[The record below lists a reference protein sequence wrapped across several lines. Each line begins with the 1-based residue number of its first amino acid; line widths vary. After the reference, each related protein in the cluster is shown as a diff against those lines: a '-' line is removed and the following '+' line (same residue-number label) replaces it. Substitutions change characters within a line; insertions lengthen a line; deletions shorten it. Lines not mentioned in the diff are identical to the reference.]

1 VSDDPGHGPPPPP
14 VRIAGQ
20 VVANASLLVAILV
33 YMGWA
38 YDAAYLGYFHIS
50 PLDLNVGIV
59 EYMLRSLNLFSP
71 GVVLVAV
78 GVIVVTAV
86 RAWGLGRT
94 QFARHAA
101 FKTSVRILAQPAY
114 RRLVP
119 AADIEQL
126 HVSRIL
132 LIGAGSIVTAIGLV
146 LAWIA
151 NFATVNTYLV
161 LASLGGG
168 VLLLTWPSRAKR
180 HGGFSYALAV
190 VVAAVCTLWA
200 AALYAHNSGT
210 RAAQTLADNLPRRTA
225 VVVYSVQPLA
235 LSGPGVTVEHLSIGF
250 RYQYRYQG
258 LRMLMSR
265 SQTYYIL
272 PAFWNPHL
280 DITYILDSSDQ
291 VRIELLS
298 GAARSGS

>member
-1 VSDDPGHGPPPPP
+1 MSDDPGHGPPPPP

-38 YDAAYLGYFHIS
+38 YDDAYLGYFHIS

-94 QFARHAA
+94 RFARHAA
-101 FKTSVRILAQPAY
+101 FKASVRILAQPAY

-119 AADIEQL
+119 AADIERL
-126 HVSRIL
+126 HVSRLL
-132 LIGAGSIVTAIGLV
+132 LIGAGSMMTVTGLV

-161 LASLGGG
+161 LALLGGG

-180 HGGFSYALAV
+180 HGGFAYALAI

-200 AALYAHNSGT
+200 AALYAHDSGT
-210 RAAQTLADNLPRRTA
+210 RAARTLADNLPRRAA
-225 VVVYSVQPLA
+225 VVVYSVEPLA
-235 LSGPGVTVEHLSIGF
+235 LSGPGVTVEHLSIRF
-250 RYQYRYQG
+250 RYHYRYQG
-258 LRMLMSR
+258 LRMLIEPVADLLHPPDFLEP
-265 SQTYYIL
+265 T
-272 PAFWNPHL
+272 PGHHL
-280 DITYILDSSDQ
+280 
-291 VRIELLS
+291 RP
-298 GAARSGS
+298 

>member
-1 VSDDPGHGPPPPP
+1 VSDSPAQSSPPSP

-38 YDAAYLGYFHIS
+38 YDDAYLGYFHVS
-50 PLDLNVGIV
+50 PLDLNIGIV
-59 EYMLRSLNLFSP
+59 EYMLRSLNLFRS
-71 GVVLVAV
+71 GIVLVAV
-78 GVIVVTAV
+78 GVVVVSAV
-86 RAWGLGRT
+86 RAWGLGGT
-94 QFARHAA
+94 QFARHIA
-101 FKTSVRILAQPAY
+101 FRTKVRVLAHPAF
-114 RRLVP
+114 RRLLPLAEV
-119 AADIEQL
+119 EQL

-132 LIGAGSIVTAIGLV
+132 LIGTGTAVTAAGLV

-151 NFATVNTYLV
+151 SFVTINTYLV
-161 LASLGGG
+161 LALLGGG
-168 VLLLTWPSRAKR
+168 VLLLTWPSRAR
-180 HGGFSYALAV
+180 RYGGFSYSLAV

-200 AALYAHNSGT
+200 AALYAHASGT
-210 RAAQTLADNLPRRTA
+210 RAAQSLVSNFPRGAA

-235 LSGPGVTVEHLSIGF
+235 LSGPGVTVEHLSIRF

-258 LRMLMSR
+258 LRLLVSR

-272 PAFWNPHL
+272 PVAWNPQR

-298 GAARSGS
+298 GVIRSDS